1 MVISVERVTILFLMI
16 ANYVKQKNPQDKI
29 LGVLIYIIK
38 LCIETYE
45 PPPPSPPPSSPPAA
59 PSAPSAP
66 LLPAAA
72 AEAVSASI
80 WL

>member
-45 PPPPSPPPSSPPAA
+45 PPPPSSSPPVG
-59 PSAPSAP
+59 PSAAP
-66 LLPAAA
+66 LLAAAA